1 MGSLRGN
8 DGRGPALYLRQ
19 AAQQRRE
26 RVTKDW
32 REEVRDILE
41 ENQFDSPASGE
52 SPRPNP
58 EPDQPRGPWLDAFGG
73 WLRRRFATTNEML
86 VTAASLV
93 VLGLLL
99 YATPLRPVAAIFAL
113 AGGVTFVLAIGRGII
128 ERRSGVG
135 GPPDRPTR
143 RCGEARSSTST
154 ITARRRRSA
163 TGFGP
168 GFAAVDR
175 LTQALNAPPANRRPS
190 APRGVSVQPAWV
202 GWAIPSLESRP

>member
-1 MGSLRGN
+1 
-8 DGRGPALYLRQ
+8 
-19 AAQQRRE
+19 
-26 RVTKDW
+26 VTKDW

-52 SPRPNP
+52 SPRSDP

-113 AGGVTFVLAIGRGII
+113 AGGITFVLAIGRGII
-128 ERRSGVG
+128 ERRSGSG
-135 GPPDRPTR
+135 TGTGAGPARPSSPQMWRGQVIDLNDHRPAPTIGDRI
-143 RCGEARSSTST
+143 RSWF
-154 ITARRRRSA
+154 RRRR
-163 TGFGP
+163 
-168 GFAAVDR
+168 
-175 LTQALNAPPANRRPS
+175 
-190 APRGVSVQPAWV
+190 
-202 GWAIPSLESRP
+202 